1 LPLYVL
7 RHAESLANVAGLI
20 ACDPA
25 TAIEGFGLTQ
35 RGFQQVR
42 TAELPFGEAERVRI
56 VSSDFRRARET
67 ASTLAQRLGAPEPE
81 LSVLLR
87 ERNFAPFEGQTSN
100 HYQTVWAHDA
110 AGTNCPGVETIE
122 EVCLRLDALLV
133 WLRSGGSDVAST
145 ILVSH
150 GDVLQ
155 ILLARE
161 LGMSPRLH
169 RGLEPLGNAECRAVG
184 LRFN

>member
-1 LPLYVL
+1 MPLYVL
-7 RHAESLANVAGLI
+7 RHAESSANVAGLI

-25 TAIEGFGLTQ
+25 TAVAGFGLTE
-35 RGFQQVR
+35 RGFEQVR
-42 TAELPFGEAERVRI
+42 TAKLPFGEAERVRI

-87 ERNFAPFEGQTSN
+87 ERNFAPFEGQTSD
-100 HYQTVWAHDA
+100 HYKTVWAHDA

-133 WLRSGGSDVAST
+133 WLRSGASNFAST

-155 ILLARE
+155 IFLARE
-161 LGMSPRLH
+161 LDMPARLH
-169 RGLEPLGNAECRAVG
+169 RSLEPLMNAECRAVG
-184 LRFN
+184 LRIN

>member
-1 LPLYVL
+1 MPLYVL
-7 RHAESLANVAGLI
+7 RHAESSANVAGLI

-25 TAIEGFGLTQ
+25 TAVVGFGLTE
-35 RGFQQVR
+35 RGFEQAR
-42 TAELPFGEAERVRI
+42 TAKLPFGEAERVRI

-67 ASTLAQRLGAPEPE
+67 ASALAQRLVSPEPE

-87 ERNFAPFEGQTSN
+87 ERNFAPFEGQTAV

-133 WLRSGGSDVAST
+133 WLRSGEANFAST

-155 ILLARE
+155 IFLARE
-161 LGMSPRLH
+161 LGMPPRLH
-169 RGLEPLGNAECRAVG
+169 RSLEPLMNAECRLAK
-184 LRFN
+184 LRIN